1 MIGGLAGGLAALPG
15 PFVFMYL
22 LALGFE
28 RDRFVRYS
36 SMFLTVAASLMAIT
50 LGGKGM
56 LGWKDALV
64 SVAATLPIL
73 AGMWVGGFI
82 RKFVSPDLFRKII
95 LGVIVVSGIHLLATG
110 VHL

>member
-1 MIGGLAGGLAALPG
+1 M
-15 PFVFMYL
+15 
-22 LALGFE
+22 
-28 RDRFVRYS
+28 
-36 SMFLTVAASLMAIT
+36 
-50 LGGKGM
+50 
-56 LGWKDALV
+56 ALV